1 MDYDEPTAR
10 RFMTAA
16 TYADRYRASNHRRAH
31 YDDYGP
37 EENDWESQREHEG
50 IPDFTE
56 GVAGH
61 YIVQLPGG
69 KWEVHSPEGELL
81 HTVGSRPEASALSVH
96 YETHRKGRLAGF
108 GDALEPGEHFDNR
121 DPALG
126 HTYPNMVGGP
136 PPGGVAIQP
145 PGHGGPDDA
154 RIIYDKDT
162 GLGYDA
168 IARPAPHGGGWDVL
182 KELPDFKAKHPE
194 LRKGSWGKVAAPQRG
209 AHWQPVVDAL
219 REIGGRYRENP
230 VTLKDGRQT
239 NIYLDAKNVFAS
251 GRHMNNLS
259 QAMLEHAQS
268 LGIDYNAVGGP
279 TMGADVIS
287 HGMVAHHPNPDMGWF
302 TVRDQPKSDHGLG
315 KWIEGTELGPNHK
328 VIITDDVAD
337 TGKSLVDAYHKV
349 RESGAQVAAVMPV
362 VERGDKTRAQF
373 EQLGVPY
380 HPLCNY
386 QDLGIQTLSNQ
397 EPPPA
402 APSRVEEHHPGP
414 GPMYGYPG
422 APIPND

>member
-1 MDYDEPTAR
+1 MDYDEPTVR

-16 TYADRYRASNHRRAH
+16 TYADRYRSRNHRHELQDPH

-37 EENDWESQREHEG
+37 EENDWEHQREFEDAYGPELH
-50 IPDFTE
+50 
-56 GVAGH
+56 H
-61 YIVQLPGG
+61 YGG
-69 KWEVHSPEGELL
+69 
-81 HTVGSRPEASALSVH
+81 
-96 YETHRKGRLAGF
+96 Y
-108 GDALEPGEHFDNR
+108 GDALDPDEHFDNR

-126 HTYPNMVGGP
+126 HTYPDMVGGP
-136 PPGGVAIQP
+136 PSGSVAIQP
-145 PGHGGPDDA
+145 PGHGGPGDA
-154 RIIYDKDT
+154 RIVYDEDT

-168 IARPAPHGGGWDVL
+168 IARPGPHGGGWDVL
-182 KELPDFKAKHPE
+182 KELPGHKDKQPAKRTAGERMPWSAVDPRDYGPGFHRCENCGYEDEEGEPDCPSCGYNDDRDH
-194 LRKGSWGKVAAPQRG
+194 LRHHHGGRGKVAAPAAHQRG
-209 AHWQPVVDAL
+209 PHWQPTVDAL
-219 REIGGRYRENP
+219 REIGGRYRDQP

-239 NIYLDAKNVFAS
+239 NIYLDPKHVFS
-251 GRHMNNLS
+251 SNKHMNNLS
-259 QAMLEHAQS
+259 QAMLEHAQA

-302 TVRDQPKSDHGLG
+302 TVRDKPKSDHGLG
-315 KWIEGTELGPNHK
+315 KWIEGTEIGPNHK
-328 VIITDDVAD
+328 VILTDDVAD

-349 RESGAQVAAVMPV
+349 RESGAQVTAVMPV

-386 QDLGIQTLSNQ
+386 QDLGIDTLSQ

-402 APSRVEEHHPGP
+402 SPSRVEESEPGW
-414 GPMYGYPG
+414 
-422 APIPND
+422 